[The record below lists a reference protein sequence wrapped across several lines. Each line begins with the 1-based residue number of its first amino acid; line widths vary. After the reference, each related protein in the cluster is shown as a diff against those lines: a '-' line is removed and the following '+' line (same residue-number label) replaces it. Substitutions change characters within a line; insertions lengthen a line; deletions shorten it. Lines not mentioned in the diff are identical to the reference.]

1 MEESARPAVL
11 SDLEVLSS
19 LAVAARR
26 ELQDKKGGDVAD
38 RLDPHRDDPS
48 ARMAAALEDPGTV
61 VLAGAL
67 DEAVVG
73 YGLMVVGT
81 APDGT
86 GHAVVEEVYVDP
98 PARSVG
104 VGEALLDGL
113 LAVARERGLGPF
125 NQWLFPAT
133 GQRKTSLRPTGWW
146 PGQSWCTAGSTT
158 GERRATGTVRCS
170 GGPGRRS
177 PAASS
182 TGHRPWTGP
191 VVSPRRTCG
200 GGRSHGG
207 RGG

>member
-1 MEESARPAVL
+1 MEESARQAVP
-11 SDLEVLSS
+11 SDLAVLSS
-19 LAVAARR
+19 LAVAARH

-81 APDGT
+81 AADGT

-113 LAVARERGLGPF
+113 LSAARELGARAIQSVALPGDRATKNFFETHGMVARSIMVHR
-125 NQWLFPAT
+125 WLDD
-133 GQRKTSLRPTGWW
+133 R
-146 PGQSWCTAGSTT
+146 
-158 GERRATGTVRCS
+158 
-170 GGPGRRS
+170 
-177 PAASS
+177 
-182 TGHRPWTGP
+182 
-191 VVSPRRTCG
+191 
-200 GGRSHGG
+200 
-207 RGG
+207 

>member
-1 MEESARPAVL
+1 MLMEESARQAVP

-26 ELQDKKGGDVAD
+26 DLQDKKGGDVAD
-38 RLDPHRDDPS
+38 RLDPHRNDPG
-48 ARMAAALEDPGTV
+48 ARMAAALKDPGTV
-61 VLAGAL
+61 VLVGAL

-113 LAVARERGLGPF
+113 LAVARERGARAIQSVAL
-125 NQWLFPAT
+125 
-133 GQRKTSLRPTGWW
+133 
-146 PGQSWCTAGSTT
+146 PGD
-158 GERRATGTVRCS
+158 RATKNFFETHGMVA
-170 GGPGRRS
+170 RS
-177 PAASS
+177 IMV
-182 TGHRPWTGP
+182 HRWLDD
-191 VVSPRRTCG
+191 R
-200 GGRSHGG
+200 
-207 RGG
+207 